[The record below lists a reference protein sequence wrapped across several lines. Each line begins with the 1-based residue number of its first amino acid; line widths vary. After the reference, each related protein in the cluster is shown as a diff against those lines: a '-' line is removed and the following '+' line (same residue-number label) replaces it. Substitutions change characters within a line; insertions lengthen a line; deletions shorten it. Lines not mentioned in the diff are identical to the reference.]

1 MTTRYRRRDMGAA
14 RPSLLAVALLASAAT
29 ARATGDV
36 WAFVGSGGNRHAH
49 GRARALAQTC
59 PSGSAYDTT
68 LAACAVMCD
77 GGYVRDDTA
86 NTTIDA
92 TTVLGRCEPCP
103 PGSAREPGT
112 ADACIACPVGT
123 SNSRSGQIACVPC
136 SYQGSTKYA
145 NATGAVTCLECPA
158 ATAQRVGDERDA
170 QGATLLSGLSLDQCV
185 CESGTYD
192 PVANRTGAPCE
203 ACPKGAVC
211 AGDTRRP
218 TSKPLYYGCPPPH
231 DDFFLRCH
239 RMINNQSPC
248 LGENRCMEGFEKQS
262 CSRCASGFY
271 RFQRNCVAC
280 PPRGAGSL
288 IAAYM
293 FLLVAFYVVKKLS
306 TIVLPS
312 MYIILTYI
320 QCLSIV
326 GNRQG
331 WGTERTKTFL
341 KSAEIVN
348 FPLDLFIPSCAAEM
362 PFVHKAA
369 FFTVTP
375 IFYVLVDVVLVENF
389 VKYAWPRL
397 ADALAFCL
405 VGLIR
410 VKYVFGAEDG
420 RKAMSAED
428 EAAGARGRLRHE
440 IRSSRF
446 LGGVVQAWY
455 LASPVEAEEAI
466 DKTFGSRSSLAKRTM
481 LWAGKRAGKSVQKRR
496 DRGSDVRVNGTDERV
511 SDDASQPSVSTDA
524 FQNTASSDAPLTFAQ
539 KCAKHFFEDMRLM
552 YVATTS
558 ALLKTLRCT
567 PVGDRDLS
575 TFWLSSAW
583 FGTGSKSV
591 LSADPAQTCW
601 EGEHAKLVPY
611 FVLMLILYGVGY
623 PVATLLVL
631 TNCKNPEK
639 RRGWHP
645 KVYGRLYR
653 RFEPQYYYWEVV
665 YLVRRLCLVSFRT
678 LMNDRRAEVYAARTM
693 QGWQALCF
701 VVTLCAALLAQFYAH
716 PFKLEHMDLLDA
728 TLLCCLFLVVWISMA
743 FEVALKDTQEVAV
756 LEFLVFVVV
765 AISVL
770 VSAYALLLDAYHS
783 YTKHGRQ
790 PPRWIVWVVF
800 TCTPPPVL
808 VGLGLASKSTAA
820 QIERLAGEIDR
831 EKARGGDAGAE
842 AAAGDGG
849 ESGGAS
855 VRRKSAR
862 RVVGMERKLER
873 LKKRLSEDGDT
884 DDEDATPRN
893 SA

>member
-1 MTTRYRRRDMGAA
+1 METRRRRRGMVV
-14 RPSLLAVALLASAAT
+14 PSLLAVALLASAAT
-29 ARATGDV
+29 ARATGDLA
-36 WAFVGSGGNRHAH
+36 AFGDAGHDRHVH
-49 GRARALAQTC
+49 RRARALAQTC
-59 PSGSAYDTT
+59 PSGSAYDAT
-68 LAACAVMCD
+68 LAACAVSCD

-92 TTVLGRCEPCP
+92 STVFGRCEPCA
-103 PGSAREPGT
+103 PGSARESGT
-112 ADACIACPVGT
+112 ANACVACPVGT

-136 SYQGSTKYA
+136 SYQGGTKYA
-145 NATGAVTCLECPA
+145 DVTGAVTCQECPA
-158 ATAQRVGDERDA
+158 GTAQRAGDETDA

-185 CESGTYD
+185 CQSGMYD

-203 ACPKGAVC
+203 LCPKGADC
-211 AGDTRRP
+211 AGDTHRP
-218 TSKPLYYGCPPPH
+218 TSKALYYGCPAPY

-248 LGENRCMEGFEKQS
+248 LGENKCMEGFEKQS
-262 CSRCASGFY
+262 CSRCANGFY
-271 RFQRNCVAC
+271 RFQRNCVKC
-280 PPRGAGSL
+280 PSDGAGSL
-288 IAAYM
+288 VAAYM
-293 FLLVAFYVVKKLS
+293 FLLVAFYIVKKLS

-331 WGTERTKTFL
+331 WGTEKTKTFL
-341 KSAEIVN
+341 KSTEIVN

-389 VKYAWPRL
+389 VKFAWPKI
-397 ADALAFCL
+397 ADGLAFLL
-405 VGLIR
+405 VSLIR
-410 VKYVFGAEDG
+410 VKYAFGAEQG
-420 RKAMSAED
+420 EAMSAED
-428 EAAGARGRLRHE
+428 QAAGARGRLRHE
-440 IRSSRF
+440 LRSSRF
-446 LGGVVQAWY
+446 LDGFAQAWY
-455 LASPVEAEEAI
+455 LASPVEAEEVL
-466 DKTFGSRSSLAKRTM
+466 DKKFGAGKSLAKRTM
-481 LWAGKRAGKSVQKRR
+481 LWAGKRASKSMKRR
-496 DRGSDVRVNGTDERV
+496 SSKNDDTGNPGDTPGV
-511 SDDASQPSVSTDA
+511 SDPE
-524 FQNTASSDAPLTFAQ
+524 NAPLTFAQ
-539 KCAKHFFEDMRLM
+539 KCTKHFFEDMRLM

-575 TFWLSSAW
+575 KFWLSDAW
-583 FGTGSKSV
+583 FKRSV

-611 FVLMLILYGVGY
+611 FVLMLVLYGVGY

-631 TNCKNPEK
+631 NNCKNPEK
-639 RRGWHP
+639 REGWHP

-653 RFEPQYYYWEVV
+653 RFEPQYYWWEVV

-678 LMNDRRAEVYAARTM
+678 LMNDRRAEVYVARTM

-728 TLLCCLFLVVWISMA
+728 TLLCCLFLVVWLSMA
-743 FEVALKDTQEVAV
+743 FEVALKDTKEVLV
-756 LEFLVFVVV
+756 LEALVFVVV
-765 AISVL
+765 AVSVV
-770 VSAYALLLDAYHS
+770 VSAYALVLDTYHS
-783 YTKHGRQ
+783 YAKSGKK

-808 VGLGLASKSTAA
+808 VGLGLASQSTAA
-820 QIERLAGEIDR
+820 QIEALAGEIDQ
-831 EKARGGDAGAE
+831 EKKKLSSRGEELGDGAPDADAE
-842 AAAGDGG
+842 ANGTSAAAGEAGG
-849 ESGGAS
+849 EGGDDS
-855 VRRKSAR
+855 VVRRRLAQRSTR
-862 RVVGMERKLER
+862 RVLEMERKLDR
-873 LKKRLSEDGDT
+873 LKRRAEDVDS
-884 DDEDATPRN
+884 DEDAPPRN

>member
-1 MTTRYRRRDMGAA
+1 MTIQCWRRGIGAA
-14 RPSLLAVALLASAAT
+14 RPSLLVVVLLAFAAT
-29 ARATGDV
+29 ARATGDFG
-36 WAFVGSGGNRHAH
+36 AFGDSGHDRYAH
-49 GRARALAQTC
+49 RRVRALAQTC
-59 PSGSAYDTT
+59 PSGSAYDAT
-68 LAACAVMCD
+68 LAECAVTCD
-77 GGYVRDDTA
+77 GGYIRDDTI

-92 TTVLGRCEPCP
+92 TTVLGRCVPCA
-103 PGSAREPGT
+103 PGSARESGT
-112 ADACIACPVGT
+112 ANACVPCPVGT
-123 SNSRSGQIACVPC
+123 SNSRSGQSACVPC
-136 SYQGSTKYA
+136 SYQGSTRYA

-158 ATAQRVGDERDA
+158 ATAQRVGEETDA

-185 CESGTYD
+185 CKSGTYD
-192 PVANRTGAPCE
+192 PIANRTGAPCE
-203 ACPKGAVC
+203 ACPKGANC
-211 AGDTRRP
+211 AGDTHRP
-218 TSKPLYYGCPPPH
+218 TSKALYYGCPPPH

-239 RMINNQSPC
+239 RMIDNQSPC

-262 CSRCASGFY
+262 CSRCAPGFY

-280 PPRGAGSL
+280 PARGAGPL
-288 IAAYM
+288 IAAYI
-293 FLLVAFYVVKKLS
+293 FLLMAFYVVKKLS

-312 MYIILTYI
+312 MYIILTYV

-331 WGTERTKTFL
+331 WGTKKTKTLL

-397 ADALAFCL
+397 ADALASCL

-410 VKYVFGAEDG
+410 VKSVFGAKDG
-420 RKAMSAED
+420 REAMSAED

-440 IRSSRF
+440 LRSSQV
-446 LGGVVQAWY
+446 LGGIVQAWY

-481 LWAGKRAGKSVQKRR
+481 LWAGKRVGKSLKRR
-496 DRGSDVRVNGTDERV
+496 KSVSNASMKGTAERV
-511 SDDASQPSVSTDA
+511 DDVPQSADA
-524 FQNTASSDAPLTFAQ
+524 AAPLTFSQ
-539 KCAKHFFEDMRLM
+539 KCTKHFFEDMRLM

-567 PVGDRDLS
+567 PVGDRNLS
-575 TFWLSSAW
+575 TFWLSGAW
-583 FGTGSKSV
+583 FGATKSV

-623 PVATLLVL
+623 PAATLLVL

-665 YLVRRLCLVSFRT
+665 YLMRRLCLVSFRT
-678 LMNDRRAEVYAARTM
+678 LMNDRRAEVYVARTM

-701 VVTLCAALLAQFYAH
+701 IVTVCAALLAQFYAH

-743 FEVALKDTQEVAV
+743 FEVALKDTREVLV
-756 LEFLVFVVV
+756 LEFLVFLVV
-765 AISVL
+765 AVSVL
-770 VSAYALLLDAYHS
+770 VSAFALLLDAYHS
-783 YTKHGRQ
+783 YTKSGKP
-790 PPRWIVWVVF
+790 PPRWIVWAVF
-800 TCTPPPVL
+800 TCTPRPVL
-808 VGLGLASKSTAA
+808 VGLGLASKGTAA
-820 QIERLAGEIDR
+820 QIERLAGDIDR
-831 EKARGGDAGAE
+831 EKARGVDAAGAGASGGE
-842 AAAGDGG
+842 PAGDGDEG
-849 ESGGAS
+849 DAP
-855 VRRKSAR
+855 RRAPPASAR
-862 RVVGMERKLER
+862 RVLEMERKLER
-873 LKKRLSEDGDT
+873 LKRRSEEVDSDQ
-884 DDEDATPRN
+884 DATPRN
-893 SA
+893 RA